1 MNVLNETLYVS
12 SMQLRIQH
20 ERYPGDSE
28 QAARL
33 VVLVNEVEIRD
44 LLRHSSIN
52 KLLYQYTTETTPRQ
66 CHAHMVTNPLSV
78 QLSVLDHSCVCSYL

>member
-1 MNVLNETLYVS
+1 MFAVCF
-12 SMQLRIQH
+12 QLRIQH

-33 VVLVNEVEIRD
+33 VVLVNEVEVRD

-52 KLLYQYTTETTPRQ
+52 KLLYQYTTEATPRQ
-66 CHAHMVTNPLSV
+66 SHAHMVTNTLYST
-78 QLSVLDHSCVCSYL
+78 VC